1 MNPVSVLRHD
11 GLSASRMRFQTASVL
26 ATALSIVASSNAI
39 KILLNNDDG
48 FGSGNLRELYR
59 FLKEDGHDGMRSS
72 VPNLT
77 RC

>member
-1 MNPVSVLRHD
+1 VNPVSVLRHD
-11 GLSASRMRFQTASVL
+11 GPSAFKMRFQTASVL
-26 ATALSIVASSNAI
+26 TAALSLVASSNAI
-39 KILLNNDDG
+39 KIILNNDDG

-77 RC
+77 RS